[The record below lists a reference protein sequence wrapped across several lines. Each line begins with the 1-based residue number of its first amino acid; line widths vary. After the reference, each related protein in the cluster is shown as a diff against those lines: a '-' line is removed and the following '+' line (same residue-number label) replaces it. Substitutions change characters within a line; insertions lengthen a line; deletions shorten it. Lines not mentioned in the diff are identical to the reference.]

1 MYRLLAVVLLCVVWA
16 AAALASGENDTPI
29 GASTVS
35 LNGIARG
42 TVCKE
47 GDPVDWWKVYIEGPT
62 EIVVFLDGVG
72 GDNDQYFYSHSLDLL
87 AQSTGSGADEVVF
100 GGVSGGWYYI
110 KVYRYSSGCSD
121 YYLGVLSADVSG
133 YLWGA
138 EDIDIYRIYMSAGT
152 TYWIFL
158 TDHSATFNP
167 DLFLAT
173 SEHVIAR
180 SNSTGNVDVIKYMPS
195 VSGYYYIAV
204 GSASGSGDYWLFV
217 GSR

>member
-1 MYRLLAVVLLCVVWA
+1 MHRLLTATLLCVVWVT
-16 AAALASGENDTPI
+16 AALASGENDTPM

-42 TVCKE
+42 TVCKA
-47 GDPVDWWKVYIEGPT
+47 GDSVDWWKVYTEEST

-72 GDNDQYFYSHSLDLL
+72 GDNDLYFYNGTLDLE
-87 AQSTGSGADEVVF
+87 AQSTGSGSDEVVY
-100 GGVSGGWYYI
+100 GGVRKGWHYI

-133 YLWGA
+133 YLRGTG
-138 EDIDIYRIYMSAGT
+138 DIDVYRLYMSAGT

-158 TDHSATFNP
+158 TDHSATFDP
-167 DLFLAT
+167 DLYLAT
-173 SEHVIAR
+173 SEHVIVE
-180 SNSTGNVDVIKYMPS
+180 SDNTGNIDVIKYTPS

-204 GSASGSGDYWLFV
+204 GSASGSGYYWLFV